1 MPAVTGLTASR
12 RMPTRITCTTNK
24 HKGLIVVTETANRHP
39 AEQPFVGMAEGES
52 AMERLSRKLAHLVQS
67 PEDASINI
75 ASRILDAETA
85 EDILAP
91 VEALNAED
99 LNGAPFTLNSV
110 AILPSGMDGGIGFF
124 AVFDASDPQTGDQMS
139 ITCGAAN
146 VVAQAAALYDKGF
159 LPMTVVIEISRKA
172 TSRGFYP
179 MSLRLWEPEKAF

>member
-1 MPAVTGLTASR
+1 MS
-12 RMPTRITCTTNK
+12 N
-24 HKGLIVVTETANRHP
+24 TANRYP
-39 AEQPFVGMAEGES
+39 TEQPFSSMAEGES
-52 AMERLSRKLAHLVQS
+52 AMDRLARRLAHLVQS
-67 PEDASINI
+67 PEEASINI

-99 LNGAPFTLNSV
+99 LNGAPFTLNAV

-124 AVFDASDPQTGDQMS
+124 AVFDASDPKTGDSMS

-159 LPMTVVIEISRKA
+159 LPMTVVIEVSKKA

-179 MSLRLWEPEKAF
+179 MSLRLWSPEEAF